1 MKAKSSGAAGRP
13 GLSRETK
20 KGLRGWIFVAPFAIG
35 MVFFYGKVIIDA
47 VLYSFYDI
55 SMQDSLVMVYQGL
68 SNYREALFVN
78 PDFNRTLVESVQ
90 KMLFE
95 IPTIII
101 FSLLTATILNQKMR
115 GRAFFRAVF
124 FIPVILTTGIIEQA
138 ELNNTMMNA
147 VMGNMTLDTGAAQG
161 AGQELLNAL
170 DMQKLLLSLN
180 LTPQI
185 SSFVIG
191 LVNNIYD
198 VVTKSGVQILVFLAG
213 LQSISPSIY
222 ESAQMEGASGWE
234 QLWKITFPMISPMI
248 YANIIFTIIDSFTR
262 PSNALM
268 STIQT
273 VGFSNSRYG
282 LASAMSWLY
291 ALVIVLFIA
300 VTTAVSYRL
309 IFYQQKD

>member
-300 VTTAVSYRL
+300 VTTAVGYRL